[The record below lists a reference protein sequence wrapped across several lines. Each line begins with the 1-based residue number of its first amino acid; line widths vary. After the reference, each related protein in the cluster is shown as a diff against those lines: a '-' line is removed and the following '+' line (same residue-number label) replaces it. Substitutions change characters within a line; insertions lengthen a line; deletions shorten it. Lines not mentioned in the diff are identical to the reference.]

1 MAIARR
7 LTAMGHA
14 VDVLTTAAADPPPD
28 LTIITLPV
36 RAFSNHGRNVGFSAR
51 LRTEAPRYDVVAGFD
66 ALEGLDLLYCAN
78 PPVRIRGALDRL
90 NPRKRA
96 LLRLERACFGPDSA
110 TRLLLLSAAQR
121 DAYAARWPASAQRLV
136 LLPPTIERSRV
147 MDENGR
153 RDARV
158 RLRGQL
164 NAAPEEPLWLFV
176 GAYPQT
182 KGLDRVIAAMSH
194 CPGARL
200 LVAGPHPDAI
210 ARLRRDAE
218 AAGVAHRIDWLG
230 ARDDIPALM
239 ATADLLVHPARLD
252 VTGTVI
258 LEALANGLPVITTEM
273 CGYAAHVAAAQAGR
287 VVAEPFTQGDFVAAL
302 QEAQPDTRRRWHDH
316 ALRYAAAHDL
326 FGGLDAAARE
336 IAALPPRRS
345 ARD

>member
-14 VDVLTTAAADPPPD
+14 VDVLTAAADDPPPD
-28 LTIITLPV
+28 LRITTLPV
-36 RAFSNHGRNVGFSAR
+36 RALSNHGRNAGFSAR
-51 LRTEAPRYDVVAGFD
+51 LLAEAPRYDVVAGFD

-78 PPVRIRGALDRL
+78 PPVRIRGPLDRL

-96 LLRLERACFGPDSA
+96 LLRLERACFGPQSA
-110 TRLLLLSAAQR
+110 TRLLLLSAPQR
-121 DAYAARWPASAQRLV
+121 EAYAARWSVDPQRLDLV
-136 LLPPTIERSRV
+136 PPTIERSRV
-147 MDENGR
+147 LDQNGR
-153 RDARV
+153 RAART
-158 RLRGQL
+158 RLRAAL
-164 NAAPEEPLWLFV
+164 NAAPEVPLWLFV

-182 KGLDRVIAAMSH
+182 KGLDRIIAAMSH
-194 CPGARL
+194 CPDARL
-200 LVAGPHPDAI
+200 LVAGPHPDALDK
-210 ARLRRDAE
+210 LRRDAD
-218 AAGVAHRIDWLG
+218 AAGVASRIDWLG

-239 ATADLLVHPARLD
+239 AAADLLVHPARLD

-258 LEALANGLPVITTEM
+258 LEALGNGLPVITTEV
-273 CGYAAHVAAAQAGR
+273 CGYAGHVAAAEAGR

-302 QEAQPDTRRRWHDH
+302 RDAKQDTRQRWQDN
-316 ALRYAAAHDL
+316 ALRYAHQHDL